1 MKKLPRRNRLRT
13 SLILSRYGY
22 HSFNK
27 RIDFSICRS
36 DSRFSNET
44 LIKQALDITVK
55 PSIMKKIKI
64 KRKDNSPIIGRK
76 KSLTFTISS
85 DLEQLSKA
93 SEKAFCI
100 NEVDSN
106 EWSIS
111 YINDEMEN
119 NNEIIEFVFSVE
131 DWNKTLN
138 EIKAIYWKNDI
149 IEDEFEFI
157 AVTD

>member
-1 MKKLPRRNRLRT
+1 
-13 SLILSRYGY
+13 
-22 HSFNK
+22 
-27 RIDFSICRS
+27 
-36 DSRFSNET
+36 
-44 LIKQALDITVK
+44 
-55 PSIMKKIKI
+55 MKKIKI
-64 KRKDNSPIIGRK
+64 KRKDNSQIIGKK
-76 KSLTFTISS
+76 KSLTFAISN
-85 DLEQLSKA
+85 DLEQLSNA

-100 NEVDSN
+100 NEVDNN

-138 EIKAIYWKNDI
+138 EVKAIYWKNDV

-157 AVTD
+157 ATID

>member
-1 MKKLPRRNRLRT
+1 M
-13 SLILSRYGY
+13 
-22 HSFNK
+22 
-27 RIDFSICRS
+27 
-36 DSRFSNET
+36 
-44 LIKQALDITVK
+44 
-55 PSIMKKIKI
+55 KIKI
-64 KRKDNSPIIGRK
+64 TRKDGLSIIGRK

-93 SEKAFCI
+93 SEKSFCM
-100 NEVDSN
+100 NEVDRN

-119 NNEIIEFVFSVE
+119 NNEIIEFIFSIK

-138 EIKAIYWKNDI
+138 EVKAIYWKNDV

-157 AVTD
+157 ATID

>member
-1 MKKLPRRNRLRT
+1 M
-13 SLILSRYGY
+13 
-22 HSFNK
+22 
-27 RIDFSICRS
+27 
-36 DSRFSNET
+36 
-44 LIKQALDITVK
+44 
-55 PSIMKKIKI
+55 KIKI
-64 KRKDNSPIIGRK
+64 TRKDGLSIIGRK

-93 SEKAFCI
+93 SEKAFCM
-100 NEVDSN
+100 NEVDGN

-119 NNEIIEFVFSVE
+119 NNEIIEFIFSVE

-138 EIKAIYWKNDI
+138 EVKAIYWKNDV

-157 AVTD
+157 ATID

>member
-1 MKKLPRRNRLRT
+1 M
-13 SLILSRYGY
+13 
-22 HSFNK
+22 
-27 RIDFSICRS
+27 
-36 DSRFSNET
+36 
-44 LIKQALDITVK
+44 
-55 PSIMKKIKI
+55 KIKI
-64 KRKDNSPIIGRK
+64 TRKDGLSIIGRK

-93 SEKAFCI
+93 SEKAFFI
-100 NEVDSN
+100 NGVNGN

-119 NNEIIEFVFSVE
+119 NNEIIEFIFSVK

-138 EIKAIYWKNDI
+138 EVKAIYWKNDV

-157 AVTD
+157 AIID

>member
-1 MKKLPRRNRLRT
+1 M
-13 SLILSRYGY
+13 
-22 HSFNK
+22 
-27 RIDFSICRS
+27 
-36 DSRFSNET
+36 
-44 LIKQALDITVK
+44 
-55 PSIMKKIKI
+55 KIKI
-64 KRKDNSPIIGRK
+64 TRKDGLSIIGRK

-93 SEKAFCI
+93 SEKSFCM

-119 NNEIIEFVFSVE
+119 NNEIIEFIFSIK

-138 EIKAIYWKNDI
+138 EVKAIYWKNDV

-157 AVTD
+157 ATID

>member
-1 MKKLPRRNRLRT
+1 M
-13 SLILSRYGY
+13 
-22 HSFNK
+22 
-27 RIDFSICRS
+27 
-36 DSRFSNET
+36 
-44 LIKQALDITVK
+44 
-55 PSIMKKIKI
+55 KIKI
-64 KRKDNSPIIGRK
+64 TRKDGLSIIGRK

-93 SEKAFCI
+93 SEKAFCM
-100 NEVDSN
+100 NEVDNN

-119 NNEIIEFVFSVE
+119 NNEIIEFIFSIK

-138 EIKAIYWKNDI
+138 EVKAIYWKNDV

-157 AVTD
+157 ATID

>member
-1 MKKLPRRNRLRT
+1 M
-13 SLILSRYGY
+13 
-22 HSFNK
+22 
-27 RIDFSICRS
+27 
-36 DSRFSNET
+36 
-44 LIKQALDITVK
+44 
-55 PSIMKKIKI
+55 KIKI
-64 KRKDNSPIIGRK
+64 TRKDGLSIIGRK

-100 NEVDSN
+100 NEVNGN

-119 NNEIIEFVFSVE
+119 NNEIIEFIFSVE

-138 EIKAIYWKNDI
+138 EVKAIYWKNDM
-149 IEDEFEFI
+149 IEDEFKFI
-157 AVTD
+157 TTID

>member
-1 MKKLPRRNRLRT
+1 M
-13 SLILSRYGY
+13 
-22 HSFNK
+22 
-27 RIDFSICRS
+27 
-36 DSRFSNET
+36 
-44 LIKQALDITVK
+44 
-55 PSIMKKIKI
+55 KIKI
-64 KRKDNSPIIGRK
+64 TRKDGLSIIGRK

-93 SEKAFCI
+93 SEKSFCI

-119 NNEIIEFVFSVE
+119 NNEIIEFIFSIK

-138 EIKAIYWKNDI
+138 EVKAIYWKNDV

-157 AVTD
+157 TTID

>member
-1 MKKLPRRNRLRT
+1 MT
-13 SLILSRYGY
+13 FVI
-22 HSFNK
+22 
-27 RIDFSICRS
+27 
-36 DSRFSNET
+36 SN
-44 LIKQALDITVK
+44 
-55 PSIMKKIKI
+55 
-64 KRKDNSPIIGRK
+64 
-76 KSLTFTISS
+76 
-85 DLEQLSKA
+85 DLEELSKA

-100 NEVDSN
+100 NEVDNN

-131 DWNKTLN
+131 DCNKTLN
-138 EIKAIYWKNDI
+138 EVKAIYWKNDI

>member
-1 MKKLPRRNRLRT
+1 M
-13 SLILSRYGY
+13 
-22 HSFNK
+22 
-27 RIDFSICRS
+27 
-36 DSRFSNET
+36 
-44 LIKQALDITVK
+44 
-55 PSIMKKIKI
+55 KIKI
-64 KRKDNSPIIGRK
+64 TRKDGLSIIGRK

-93 SEKAFCI
+93 SEKSFCI
-100 NEVDSN
+100 NEVNGN

-119 NNEIIEFVFSVE
+119 NNEIIEFIFSVK

-138 EIKAIYWKNDI
+138 EVKAIYWKNDV

-157 AVTD
+157 AIID

>member
-1 MKKLPRRNRLRT
+1 MKK
-13 SLILSRYGY
+13 
-22 HSFNK
+22 
-27 RIDFSICRS
+27 
-36 DSRFSNET
+36 
-44 LIKQALDITVK
+44 V
-55 PSIMKKIKI
+55 KIKS
-64 KRKDNSPIIGRK
+64 KDNSPIIGKK
-76 KSLTFTISS
+76 KSLTFAISN

-93 SEKAFCI
+93 NEKEFCI
-100 NEVDSN
+100 NEVDNN

-138 EIKAIYWKNDI
+138 EVKAIYWKNDV

>member
-1 MKKLPRRNRLRT
+1 M
-13 SLILSRYGY
+13 
-22 HSFNK
+22 
-27 RIDFSICRS
+27 
-36 DSRFSNET
+36 
-44 LIKQALDITVK
+44 
-55 PSIMKKIKI
+55 KIKI
-64 KRKDNSPIIGRK
+64 TRKDGLSIIGRK

-100 NEVDSN
+100 NEIDSN
-106 EWSIS
+106 EWSIL

-119 NNEIIEFVFSVE
+119 NNEIIEFVFSIE

-138 EIKAIYWKNDI
+138 EVKAIYWKNDI

-157 AVTD
+157 ATAD

>member
-1 MKKLPRRNRLRT
+1 M
-13 SLILSRYGY
+13 
-22 HSFNK
+22 
-27 RIDFSICRS
+27 
-36 DSRFSNET
+36 
-44 LIKQALDITVK
+44 
-55 PSIMKKIKI
+55 KIKI
-64 KRKDNSPIIGRK
+64 TRKDGLSIIGRK

-93 SEKAFCI
+93 SEKAFCM
-100 NEVDSN
+100 NEVDAN

-119 NNEIIEFVFSVE
+119 NNEIIEFIFSIM

-138 EIKAIYWKNDI
+138 EVKAIYWKNDV

-157 AVTD
+157 ATID

>member
-1 MKKLPRRNRLRT
+1 
-13 SLILSRYGY
+13 
-22 HSFNK
+22 
-27 RIDFSICRS
+27 
-36 DSRFSNET
+36 
-44 LIKQALDITVK
+44 
-55 PSIMKKIKI
+55 MKKIKI
-64 KRKDNSPIIGRK
+64 KRRDNSPIIGRK

-106 EWSIS
+106 EWSIL

-119 NNEIIEFVFSVE
+119 NNEIIEFVFSIE

-138 EIKAIYWKNDI
+138 EVKAIYWKNDI

>member
-1 MKKLPRRNRLRT
+1 M
-13 SLILSRYGY
+13 
-22 HSFNK
+22 
-27 RIDFSICRS
+27 
-36 DSRFSNET
+36 
-44 LIKQALDITVK
+44 
-55 PSIMKKIKI
+55 KIKI
-64 KRKDNSPIIGRK
+64 TRKDGLSIIGRK

-93 SEKAFCI
+93 SEKTFCI

-138 EIKAIYWKNDI
+138 EVKAIYWKNDI

>member
-1 MKKLPRRNRLRT
+1 M
-13 SLILSRYGY
+13 
-22 HSFNK
+22 
-27 RIDFSICRS
+27 
-36 DSRFSNET
+36 
-44 LIKQALDITVK
+44 
-55 PSIMKKIKI
+55 KIKI
-64 KRKDNSPIIGRK
+64 TRKDGLSIIGRK

-100 NEVDSN
+100 NEVDN
-106 EWSIS
+106 NKWSIS

-119 NNEIIEFVFSVE
+119 NNEIIEFIFSVE

-138 EIKAIYWKNDI
+138 EVKAIYWKNDV

-157 AVTD
+157 ATID